1 LNKDNLLFA
10 VVGILLG
17 FVSGYLLFEA
27 MAARQPPRLGAA
39 GAPPAT
45 AAGPMGQQAPP
56 EGAPATGG
64 GAGPAMAQVQEL
76 QNRLQQNPNDTE
88 ALRTLANLNFDI
100 QNWPRAQELYT
111 RYLEIQPND
120 PDVMVDLGVTLRE
133 LGQFDQALGLFHRV
147 QQQDPGHWQSYYNE
161 VVVLA
166 FDLKRFDEA
175 DRALARLRELQP
187 SNADVERLAAAVQQ
201 QRNAAS

>member
-27 MAARQPPRLGAA
+27 MAARQPPRLGTA
-39 GAPPAT
+39 GAPPT

-56 EGAPATGG
+56 QGAPAQ

-76 QNRLQQNPNDTE
+76 QQRLQENPNDVD
-88 ALRTLANLNFDI
+88 AIRTLANLNFDI
-100 QNWPRAQELYT
+100 QNWPRAQELYSQ
-111 RYLEIQPND
+111 YLQIRPND
-120 PDVMVDLGVTLRE
+120 PDVMVDLGVTYRE
-133 LGQFDQALGLFHRV
+133 LGQFDQALGLFHQV
-147 QQQDPGHWQSYYNE
+147 QQQDPSHWQSYYNE

-187 SNADVERLAAAVQQ
+187 GNPDVERLAGAVAQ

>member
-1 LNKDNLLFA
+1 MNKDNLLFA

-27 MAARQPPRLGAA
+27 MAARQPPRLG
-39 GAPPAT
+39 T
-45 AAGPMGQQAPP
+45 A
-56 EGAPATGG
+56 GG
-64 GAGPAMAQVQEL
+64 GAANPMAQQPTGPQDAPAAGGAAMPQIQEL
-76 QNRLQQNPNDTE
+76 QARLQQNPNDTD
-88 ALRTLANLNFDI
+88 AIRTLANLNFDI
-100 QNWPRAQELYT
+100 QNWQRAQELYS
-111 RYLEIQPND
+111 RYLEIRPND
-120 PDVMVDLGVTLRE
+120 PDVMVDLGVTHRE
-133 LGQFDQALGLFHRV
+133 LGRFTDALDLFQQV
-147 QQQDPGHWQSYYNE
+147 QQQNPNHWQSYYNE